1 MGGERNACMCI
12 STGVPRIMALIRT
25 SLVILPALPSLYI
38 GGYTVRVA
46 GGDAMASKWKNEEGE
61 RKREDASVVGVGGGV
76 KIIIIIKL

>member
-61 RKREDASVVGVGGGV
+61 REREDASDRVWLGWEEEL
-76 KIIIIIKL
+76 K